1 MTAVTDAARTASKRV
16 AARVDDGLA
25 RYLALLEQVV
35 NTDSGPDA
43 SDGIRQVEDLFARR
57 LEQLGASLEW
67 AEANGVHH
75 LCARLQGGAASV
87 IVLGHA
93 DTVFRRGTASLRPF
107 TTAEGRALG
116 PGVADMKG
124 GLVVALA
131 ALECLADEAR
141 PTVHV
146 VIVGDEEVR
155 LTPPPFVDALQ
166 GDACL
171 VLECGRPAGGFVV
184 GRKAGMWLNV
194 VVEGRA
200 AHAGTESERGRNAI
214 VALCNEVLR
223 ISALHDARRG
233 LSVTVAVVEGGT
245 ARNAVP
251 DRGRALIDVRATET
265 SDLDWAL
272 ARIRSGNGS
281 PNGIRTIIERE
292 GAWPAMTPD
301 AAQPLA
307 DAYEALARD
316 ASIAARRESSGGMS
330 DGCWTSAAGIP
341 TLDGLGPVGG
351 LDHGPDE
358 FVDIASIPARAGLLA
373 GLLVE
378 IEQRKR
384 WLREQRGERRA

>member
-1 MTAVTDAARTASKRV
+1 MTVVSDEARTASKEV

-25 RYLALLEQVV
+25 GYLALLGEAV
-35 NTDSGPDA
+35 NTDSGPDVP
-43 SDGIRQVEDLFARR
+43 DGIREVEDLFAHR

-67 AEANGVHH
+67 AETDGVHH
-75 LCARLQGGAASV
+75 LCARLPGGAASV
-87 IVLGHA
+87 IILGHA

-107 TTAEGRALG
+107 TLREGRAFG

-131 ALECLADEAR
+131 ALECLPVDAR

-146 VIVGDEEVR
+146 VVVGDEEVR
-155 LTPPPFVDALQ
+155 LTPPPFVEALQ

-171 VLECGRPAGGFVV
+171 VLECGRSAGGFVV

-223 ISALHDARRG
+223 ISALHDARKG

-251 DRGRALIDVRATET
+251 DRGRALIDVRATKT

-272 ARIRSGNGS
+272 GRIHSGNGS
-281 PNGIRTIIERE
+281 RNGIRTIIERE
-292 GAWPAMTPD
+292 GAWPAMTPNN
-301 AAQPLA
+301 AQSLA

-316 ASIAARRESSGGMS
+316 ASVVARPESSGGMS
-330 DGCWTSAAGIP
+330 DGCWAAAAGIP
-341 TLDGLGPVGG
+341 TIDGLGPVGG

-358 FVDIASIPARAGLLA
+358 FVEVASIPARAGLLA
-373 GLLVE
+373 GMLIE
-378 IEQRKR
+378 IEQRKK

>member
-1 MTAVTDAARTASKRV
+1 MTAVTDVARTASKQV
-16 AARVDDGLA
+16 AARVERALA
-25 RYLALLEQVV
+25 DYLSLLERAV

-43 SDGIRQVEDLFARR
+43 PGGIKEVEDLFAHR
-57 LEQLGASLEW
+57 LQQLGASIEW
-67 AEANGVHH
+67 AEANGVDH
-75 LCARLQGGAASV
+75 LCARLPGGAAGV
-87 IVLGHA
+87 LVLGHA
-93 DTVFRRGTASLRPF
+93 DTVFGRGTAAMRPF
-107 TTAEGRALG
+107 TLREERALG

-131 ALECLADEAR
+131 ALEGLDDEER

-155 LTPPPFVDALQ
+155 LTPPPFIDGLQ

-184 GRKAGMWLNV
+184 GRKAGMWLDLS
-194 VVEGRA
+194 VEGRA
-200 AHAGTESERGRNAI
+200 AHAGTESELGRNAI

-223 ISALHDARRG
+223 ISDLHDARRG
-233 LSVTVAVVEGGT
+233 LTVTVAVVEGGT

-265 SDLDWAL
+265 SDLEWAL
-272 ARIRSGNGS
+272 ARIRSSNGA
-281 PNGIRTIIERE
+281 PTGIRTTIVSE
-292 GAWPAMTPD
+292 GAWPAMTPA

-307 DAYEALARD
+307 EAYEALGRD
-316 ASIAARRESSGGMS
+316 ASVAARPESSGGMS
-330 DGCWTSAAGIP
+330 DGCWTAAAGIP
-341 TLDGLGPVGG
+341 TIDGLGPIGG

-358 FVDIASIPARAGLLA
+358 FVDIASIPERAGLLA

-384 WLREQRGERRA
+384 WLREQEGERRA